1 MIKMKEQIKGKIAI
15 TLLGCILLGVAF
27 QTQAQRPRRDLG
39 PSTLNVEKGVSA
51 YSTSNLKLEL
61 LNASQTVA
69 SLKANDESTLD
80 YTPGDRL
87 KERDKN
93 RFYHLGDIN
102 LGLRAVGDTSWA
114 YYSTASN
121 RADVEA
127 LAVQQTNVLSAAN
140 LAKTLPAEIPLQV
153 IRYWEKDGE
162 NLVLRF
168 ELTNKTQKSVEIGA
182 LGIPLVFNNNFNG
195 KSLDQAHA
203 ENVFFDPSIGKDA
216 GYLQI
221 VKLNGE
227 GKVLLVVP
235 YGKTPFENYR
245 PLLDDPTP
253 IGYTF
258 EGLHEWMVHSKS
270 YAETEWKGV
279 EQWNTPTSS
288 VLKPGETKSYGVKL
302 LVTNSLREV
311 EKTLSS
317 NGHPVA
323 VGIPGYVIPMDVNA
337 KLFLQYNKA
346 VKKITVQPEG
356 AIEIKASKEVN
367 QLWKTYEVKGKK
379 WGRARVTIDYE
390 DGLSQTISY
399 KIIEPE
405 KEVIASYG
413 KFLTTEQ
420 WYDDTTDVFG
430 RAPSAIT
437 YDYEKKE
444 KVLQDSRVW
453 IAGLSDEGGA
463 GSWLGAIMKQVV
475 MPEKEEVAKLE
486 DFVNQT
492 IWGGIQY
499 NEGEQKYGVRKSM
512 YYYEPDSMPKGT
524 YSNDIRWGK
533 YDGFPSWS
541 KRASESVGRSYNY
554 PHVAAAHWAMY
565 RLARYHKG
573 VVDQQ
578 NWRWYLENAAQTAI
592 AMLDQAPDY
601 VMHGQMEG
609 TIFIL
614 ILNDLKAEGLNE
626 LADQL
631 RLGMKVRFY
640 HWNTLSYPFGSERP
654 WDSTGQEEVYMWSKY
669 FGFDEGAMVTL
680 NAILAY
686 MPTVPHWAY
695 NGNARRIWDFLYGG
709 KLSRFERMI
718 HHYGSAL
725 NSIPVLY
732 QYRENPSDLYLL
744 RVGYGGLLGA
754 ISNITEDGFAPCAFH
769 SFPQTLANDGITGDY
784 GTGFFGYAVNTS
796 AYLVKHEELGWLSFG
811 GNTSVNGDWVK
822 TELTTAARNRFYVAP
837 VGLWLTL
844 DAGEFKSVAY
854 NVKSREVTIE
864 FEKSNEFT
872 PEAYLHVE
880 TLSKEPSAKHYDTA
894 SLTKSPLGSFSITL
908 NSKPVTVTLNQ
919 KNK

>member
-1 MIKMKEQIKGKIAI
+1 MFLKRYHRLLLFLFI
-15 TLLGCILLGVAF
+15 TVA
-27 QTQAQRPRRDLG
+27 QVSVVSAQRTHHDLG
-39 PSTLNVEKGVSA
+39 PATLNEEKGKKEF
-51 YSTSNLKLEL
+51 STSLLKLEL
-61 LNASQTVA
+61 LNSSQTVA
-69 SLKANDESTLD
+69 SLKANDGSSLD

-87 KERDKN
+87 NERNQDG
-93 RFYHLGDIN
+93 FYHLGDIN
-102 LGLRAVGDTSWA
+102 LGVRSVGSKDWS
-114 YYSTASN
+114 YYSTAKK

-127 LAVQQTNVLSAAN
+127 VTSQNPGVLSAAD
-140 LAKTLPAEIPLQV
+140 LSKTLPSNIPLQI
-153 IRYWEKDGE
+153 IRYWEKEGD

-168 ELTNKTQKSVEIGA
+168 EIKNKTDQAVEIGA
-182 LGIPLVFNNNFNG
+182 LGIPLVFNNNFNE

-203 ENVFFDPSIGKDA
+203 QNVFFDPYIGKDA

-235 YGKTPFENYR
+235 SGKTPFENYR
-245 PLLDDPTP
+245 PLPDDPTP

-270 YAETEWKGV
+270 YSETEWKGV

-288 VLKPGETKSYGVKL
+288 VLKPGETKSVGLKFL
-302 LVTNSLREV
+302 LADSLRDV
-311 EKTLSS
+311 ENTLAKA
-317 NGHPVA
+317 NRPVA
-323 VGIPGYVIPMDVNA
+323 VGIPGYVVPMDVNA

-346 VKKITVQPEG
+346 VKKITVEPEG
-356 AIEIKASKEVN
+356 AIEYKALKATGSV
-367 QLWKTYEVKGKK
+367 WKTYEFQGKK
-379 WGRARVTIDYE
+379 WGRARLTIDYE
-390 DGLSQTISY
+390 DGLSQSINY
-399 KIIEPE
+399 KIIDPE
-405 KEVIASYG
+405 KKVIESYG

-420 WYDDTTDVFG
+420 WYDDTTDVFH

-444 KVLQDSRVW
+444 KVLQDSRAW

-499 NEGEQKYGVRKSM
+499 SEGEEKYGVRKSLF
-512 YYYEPDSMPKGT
+512 YYEPDSMPQGT
-524 YSNDIRWGK
+524 YSDQIRWGR
-533 YDGFPSWS
+533 YGGFPSWS
-541 KRASESVGRSYNY
+541 KEEAESVGRSYNY

-565 RLARYHKG
+565 RLARYYNGLVK
-573 VVDQQ
+573 QQ
-578 NWRWYLENAAQTAI
+578 DWRWYLENAAQTAI
-592 AMLDQAPDY
+592 AMVEQAPAY

-614 ILNDLKAEGLNE
+614 ILNDLKAEGLTNLANE
-626 LADQL
+626 L
-631 RLGMKVRFY
+631 RLAMKVRFY
-640 HWNTLSYPFGSERP
+640 HWTTLSYPFGSEMP

-725 NSIPVLY
+725 NAIPVLY

-744 RVGYGGLLGA
+744 RVGYGGLMGA
-754 ISNITEDGFAPCAFH
+754 ISNIIQDGFAPCAFH
-769 SFPQTLANDGITGDY
+769 SFPQTLANDGISGDY

-796 AYLVKHEELGWLSFG
+796 AYLVYNNVFGWLSFG
-811 GNTSVNGDWVK
+811 GNCRVDGDWAK
-822 TELTTAARNRFYVAP
+822 IELTTAARNRVYVAP

-844 DAGEFKSVAY
+844 DAGQFRSVAY
-854 NVKSREVTIE
+854 NNRSGEVVVE
-864 FEKSNEFT
+864 LESAGENV

-880 TLSKEPSAKHYDTA
+880 TTEKEASAKEYNTSA
-894 SLTKSPLGSFSITL
+894 LTKNKFGSFTL
-908 NSKPVTVTLNQ
+908 KLEKNPTLISLQQ
-919 KNK
+919 KK

>member
-1 MIKMKEQIKGKIAI
+1 MMENMKGKISI
-15 TLLGCILLGVAF
+15 TLLVCLLIGLA

-39 PSTLNVEKGVSA
+39 PSTLNVDKG
-51 YSTSNLKLEL
+51 TSPYATTQFKLEL

-69 SLKANDESTLD
+69 TLKANDESTLD

-87 KERDKN
+87 KERDKDS
-93 RFYHLGDIN
+93 FYHLGDIN
-102 LGLRAVGDTSWA
+102 LGLRIAGGTDWS
-114 YYSTASN
+114 YYSTAQK

-127 LAVQQTNVLSAAN
+127 VSNTNPNILSAAN
-140 LAKTLPAEIPLQV
+140 LSKTLPADMPLQL
-153 IRYWEKDGE
+153 IRYWEKEGE
-162 NLVLRF
+162 NLILRF
-168 ELTNKTQKSVEIGA
+168 ELKNRSDKAIEIGA

-195 KSLDQAHA
+195 KSLDEAHA
-203 ENVFFDPSIGKDA
+203 GNVFFDPYIGKDA
-216 GYLQI
+216 GYLQV

-279 EQWNTPTSS
+279 EQWNTPTSA
-288 VLKPGETKSYGVKL
+288 VLKPGETRSYGLKFL
-302 LVTNSLREV
+302 LANSLRDI
-311 EKTLSS
+311 EKTLSA
-317 NGHPVA
+317 NGYPVA
-323 VGIPGYVIPMDVNA
+323 VGIPGYVVPMDVNA

-346 VKKITVQPEG
+346 VKKITVEPEG
-356 AIEIKASKEVN
+356 AIEIKASKEPN
-367 QLWKTYEVKGKK
+367 ANWKTYEVKGKK
-379 WGRARVTIDYE
+379 WGRARVIINYE
-390 DGLSQTISY
+390 DGVCQTISY

-420 WYDDTTDVFG
+420 WYDDSTDLFG
-430 RAPSAIT
+430 RAPSVIT

-486 DFVNQT
+486 EFVNRT

-499 NEGEQKYGVRKSM
+499 SEGEQKYGVRKSM

-524 YSNDIRWGK
+524 YSGDIRWGK

-541 KRASESVGRSYNY
+541 KRAAESVGRSYNY

-573 VVDQQ
+573 YVDQQ
-578 NWRWYLENAAQTAI
+578 SWRWYLENAAQTAI
-592 AMLDQAPDY
+592 AMLEQAPAY

-614 ILNDLKAEGLNE
+614 ILNDLKNEGLTE

-640 HWNTLSYPFGSERP
+640 HWNTLSYPFGSEMP

-732 QYRENPSDLYLL
+732 QYRENPSDIYLL

-784 GTGFFGYAVNTS
+784 GTGFFGYAINTS
-796 AYLVKHEELGWLSFG
+796 AYLVKHDELGWLSFG
-811 GNTSVNGDWVK
+811 GNTTIDGDWVK

-854 NVKSREVTIE
+854 NMKSGEVTIAL
-864 FEKSNEFT
+864 EKGNEYT
-872 PEAYLHVE
+872 PEAYLHIE
-880 TLSKEPSAKHYDTA
+880 TLSKEPSAKHYHTE
-894 SLTKSPLGSFSITL
+894 SLTKSTLGSYL
-908 NSKPVTVTLNQ
+908 VALDKQPVLVKFQ
-919 KNK
+919 PK